1 MPDRIAMDSKMIRL
15 EYARRLIN
23 DNKLNEALE
32 VLYQL
37 IKDYPNEESILFEL
51 GKVYSFQNKH
61 NKSIE
66 YFEMLSDS
74 ENFKDMVYDMLINE
88 YNELNENLKI
98 FNLYKRIQKENR
110 IIRDDNKKNNVIYA
124 IRKLKKYDEDIF
136 ELLSDNKEEVRKFY
150 FYFVSDTLE
159 SLKKETNFYA
169 KFKIYKNAIN
179 ILKNKVNIL
188 IDLEKIKKY
197 QHLFILI

>member
-1 MPDRIAMDSKMIRL
+1 MIRL

-188 IDLEKIKKY
+188 IDLEILKKY

>member
-188 IDLEKIKKY
+188 IDLEILKKY

>member
-1 MPDRIAMDSKMIRL
+1 MDSKMIRL

-188 IDLEKIKKY
+188 IDLEILKKY